1 MIFNLA
7 ITLGVLGLVEVT
19 FLEMSMRIIPSQL
32 LRVTL
37 VVLGATAIQ
46 GMIGWSL
53 GALGLPNDAVKFS
66 SNIKVDWERLNIS
79 RRNILAVLS
88 TAVWLV
94 ATVVIMLPLFV
105 PDAQKILVRIPDVAF
120 EKEPATLA
128 LPFVAG
134 WCAFGIFSKWLH
146 TDGEHPLHF
155 PTALMPI
162 YIGALALVLVMTGTM
177 PVSWVHTH
185 YGWFYY
191 MLAFCSA
198 FLTVIYVERP
208 EMPQR

>member
-66 SNIKVDWERLNIS
+66 SNVKIDWKSLNVS
-79 RRNILAVLS
+79 KGDALAALS
-88 TAVWLV
+88 TTVWCL
-94 ATVVIMLPLFV
+94 ATIIIMLPLFV
-105 PDAQKILVRIPDVAF
+105 PDAQKILVRLPDVAP
-120 EKEPATLA
+120 EKEPLILA
-128 LPFVAG
+128 FTFAAG
-134 WCAFGIFSKWLH
+134 WCAFGVLSKWLH
-146 TDGEHPLHF
+146 TDGGHPLLF

-162 YIGALALVLVMTGTM
+162 YVGALALVLVETGTM

-185 YGWFYY
+185 YGWFYFV
-191 MLAFCSA
+191 LAFCSA
-198 FLTVIYVERP
+198 FTLVVYDERLR
-208 EMPQR
+208 MPR